1 MKKKIQLYNL
11 GSYPVSESISS
22 PSLWLCSQVLAFV
35 FTVSMD
41 ALRDPNGDP
50 PDNMR
55 RALIMATGISMP
67 MMVIVQFY
75 NSKNKRL
82 TSEKEAARRR
92 EL

>member
-1 MKKKIQLYNL
+1 
-11 GSYPVSESISS
+11 
-22 PSLWLCSQVLAFV
+22 
-35 FTVSMD
+35 MD
-41 ALRDPNGDP
+41 VLRDPNGDP

-82 TSEKEAARRR
+82 TSEKEAARRQ